1 MQAEMEQGFVRLE
14 KRIVALQADISEL
27 AREVND
33 KMASQ
38 SRTIIL
44 AWLAMT
50 VPIWVSLLVAILV
63 VVLSGGTA

>member
-1 MQAEMEQGFVRLE
+1 MEQGFVRLE

-38 SRTIIL
+38 SHTIIL

-50 VPIWVSLLVAILV
+50 VPIWVSLLVAVLV

>member
-1 MQAEMEQGFVRLE
+1 MEQGFVRLE

-27 AREVND
+27 AREVTD
-33 KMASQ
+33 KIASQ

-50 VPIWVSLLVAILV
+50 VPIWASLLVAVLV
-63 VVLSGGTA
+63 AVLSGGTA